1 MTLANQYMKYMTQSV
16 SASTPGEQI
25 VMLFEHAALKL
36 TKAIQCIE
44 AKDVPG
50 AHNAIVRAQSI
61 YQFLSDCL
69 DMRYEISNSLYSLY
83 QYAYDEL
90 TTANLKKDAV
100 IVRRILKMTREFE
113 ETWRKADLK
122 TRLERAAR

>member
-1 MTLANQYMKYMTQSV
+1 MTLANQYTRYMNQTV
-16 SASTPGEQI
+16 AASTPGEQI
-25 VMLFEHAALKL
+25 VMLFEHASFKL

-44 AKDVPG
+44 AKDIPG
-50 AHNAIVRAQSI
+50 AHNAIVRVQNI

-69 DMRYEISNSLYSLY
+69 DMRYEISGNLFALY
-83 QYAYDEL
+83 QFAYDEL
-90 TTANLKKDAV
+90 TTANMKKDTE
-100 IVRRILKMTREFE
+100 ILRRILKMTKEFE

>member
-1 MTLANQYMKYMTQSV
+1 MTLANQYMKYMSQSV

-36 TKAIQCIE
+36 TKAIQSID

-50 AHNAIVRAQSI
+50 AHNAIVRAQNI
-61 YQFLSDCL
+61 YQFLSDNL
-69 DMRYEISNSLYSLY
+69 DMRYEISKNLYALY
-83 QYAYDEL
+83 QFAIDEL
-90 TTANLKKDAV
+90 TTANIKKDPA
-100 IVRRILKMTREFE
+100 ILRQILKMTREFE
-113 ETWRKADLK
+113 DTWRKADLK